1 MSDFANQFA
10 GLKAA
15 KAVPAKTEA
24 ERGIAARMAE
34 RAAAKKQTRIP
45 SGNDKERRGKL
56 AKSLDPEYERVTV
69 YVRKAT
75 RKKAWRKW
83 EDSTDGD
90 FSDLSEELLQ
100 RYLRGEL

>member
-45 SGNDKERRGKL
+45 SGNDKE
-56 AKSLDPEYERVTV
+56 
-69 YVRKAT
+69 
-75 RKKAWRKW
+75 
-83 EDSTDGD
+83 
-90 FSDLSEELLQ
+90 
-100 RYLRGEL
+100 